1 MSTINVS
8 TLKAESIIGANTSVG
23 STVTINPNNSITVG
37 ANVFVNSSY
46 ISVGNSTVNTQVN
59 TTAISTSG
67 LTIGATFFNS
77 VPDENVNTQIFTSTG
92 WSTWTKPSF
101 ATSGNVMVQIVAWGG
116 GSAGK
121 VGVASPAG
129 GGGGACIIQTID
141 AGLCNATCNVFVA
154 SGGSSNAL
162 AGEDSVFWSN
172 STFAITAYG
181 GGGSTTNEGGAGGG
195 WFSKGSSVTGDGGGP
210 LGGVSGL
217 PGGDSTFGGGGTGQ
231 SSSRGGFSVY
241 GGGGGGRNIGQ
252 GGNTIFGGGG
262 GGGTTGVGGVSI
274 FGGNGAGNGI
284 AASAPG
290 GAGAGNTSIVAGARG
305 EVRVYTYKV

>member
-8 TLKAESIIGANTSVG
+8 TLRADAIIGTSNVSVG
-23 STVTINPNNSITVG
+23 SNINISPNNSISVG
-37 ANVFVNSSY
+37 SNVFVNSTY
-46 ISVGNSTVNTQVN
+46 ISVGNSSVNTQVN
-59 TTAISTSG
+59 TSSISTTG
-67 LTIGATFFNS
+67 LTVNGVFFNAA
-77 VPDENVNTQIFTSTG
+77 PDENVNTQIFTTTG

-101 ATSGNVMVQIVAWGG
+101 ATSGNVFVQIIAWGG

-141 AGLCNATCNVFVA
+141 AALCNATCNVFVA
-154 SGGSSNAL
+154 SGGAANSL

-172 STFAITAYG
+172 SSFAITAYG
-181 GGGSTTNEGGAGGG
+181 GGASTTNEGGAGGG
-195 WFSKGSSVTGDGGGP
+195 WYSRGLSTGEGGGP
-210 LGGVSGL
+210 LGGSAGG
-217 PGGDSTFGGGGTGQ
+217 PGGESTFGGGGVGT
-231 SSSRGGFSVY
+231 SSSNGGRSVY
-241 GGGGGGRNIGQ
+241 GGGGGGRNTGG
-252 GGNTIFGGGG
+252 GGNTFFGGGG
-262 GGGTTGVGGVSI
+262 GGGTTGVGGTSV
-274 FGGNGAGNGI
+274 FGGNGAGNGV